1 MTTRAPVVTASM
13 YIASVDVCAVD
24 CADFAKFDVFFVVGM
39 DSDVA
44 DGGCEVGRLLLLVLS
59 LLTAVAKIYIISEI
73 NVW

>member
-44 DGGCEVGRLLLLVLS
+44 DGGCEVGRLLVVLS
-59 LLTAVAKIYIISEI
+59 LLAAVAKIYIFSEM
-73 NVW
+73 WT